1 MVENVTLEK
10 PLSQEHN
17 MSLPEQN
24 PNIDISVLLPVRGR
38 PIPMEQCLHT
48 LISTATHPERIE
60 VLIAFDDDDTDTID
74 YFVDVIAPYLDAKGV
89 IYSAMQFKRLGYIRL
104 NEYLNELAN
113 HSTGQW
119 IFFWNDDA
127 VMTTAGW
134 DDVIREHNDKFTLL
148 RAETNHEHPY
158 AIFPILPRK
167 WVELTGNIS
176 PHQINDAWTSQI
188 GWMLDIVTTI
198 PVMIEHE
205 RFDLTGKN
213 DDDVFRNR
221 PMLEGNP
228 KHPRDFNHIT
238 WRTRRIQDAM
248 TIANYLV
255 PLGYD
260 LTHFKL
266 GLENK
271 INIWEKM
278 IKLDKKGL
286 MKQWSPEELGH

>member
-1 MVENVTLEK
+1 MVENATLEK
-10 PLSQEHN
+10 PILHEHN

-24 PNIDISVLLPVRGR
+24 PNIDISVLLPVRAR

-48 LISTATHPERIE
+48 LIDTATKPERIE

-89 IYSAMQFKRLGYIRL
+89 TYSAMQFKRLGYLRL

-113 HSTGQW
+113 HSTGKW

-127 VMTTAGW
+127 VMTTTAW
-134 DDVIREHNDKFTLL
+134 DDVIREHNDRFALL

-167 WVELTGNIS
+167 WVEITGNIS

-213 DDDVFRNR
+213 DDDVYKNR
-221 PMLEGNP
+221 PMLEGDP
-228 KHPRDFNHIT
+228 RSPRDFNHSD
-238 WRTRRIQDAM
+238 WRKRRMQDAM
-248 TIANYLV
+248 KIGNYLE

-260 LTHFKL
+260 LTHFRL
-266 GLENK
+266 GIENK

-286 MKQWSPEELGH
+286 MKQWRPEELG

>member
-1 MVENVTLEK
+1 
-10 PLSQEHN
+10 
-17 MSLPEQN
+17 
-24 PNIDISVLLPVRGR
+24 
-38 PIPMEQCLHT
+38 MEQCLRT
-48 LISTATHPERIE
+48 LIDTATQPKRIE

-74 YFVDVIAPYLDAKGV
+74 YFVDVLAPYLDVKGV
-89 IYSAMQFKRLGYIRL
+89 TYSAMQFKRLGYLRL

-113 HSTGQW
+113 HSTGHW

-127 VMTTAGW
+127 VMTTHHW
-134 DDVIREHNDKFTLL
+134 DDVIREYNDRFALL

-167 WVELTGNIS
+167 WVEITGHIS

-188 GWMLDIVTTI
+188 GWMLDIVITI

-213 DDDVFRNR
+213 DDDVFKNR

-228 KHPRDFNHIT
+228 NHPRDFNHIN
-238 WRTRRIQDAM
+238 WRKRRMEEAM
-248 TIANYLV
+248 QIGNYITN
-255 PLGYD
+255 LGYD

-266 GLENK
+266 GIENK
-271 INIWEKM
+271 IDIWSKM
-278 IKLDKKGL
+278 IKLDTKGL
-286 MKQWSPEELGH
+286 MKQWSVAELDK

>member
-1 MVENVTLEK
+1 
-10 PLSQEHN
+10 
-17 MSLPEQN
+17 MSLPERN
-24 PNIDISVLLPVRGR
+24 PNIDISVLLPVRAR
-38 PIPMEQCLHT
+38 PGPMEQCLRT
-48 LISTATHPERIE
+48 LIDTANRPGRIE

-74 YFVDVIAPYLDAKGV
+74 YFVDVLAPYLDSKDV
-89 IYSAMQFKRLGYIRL
+89 TYSAMQFKRLGYLRL

-113 HSTGQW
+113 HSTGNW

-127 VMTTAGW
+127 VMTTNHW
-134 DDVIREHNDKFTLL
+134 DDIIRQYDDRFALL

-167 WVELTGNIS
+167 WVEITGNIS

-188 GWMLDIVTTI
+188 GWMLDIVITI

-228 KHPRDFNHIT
+228 KHPRDFNHID

-248 TIANYLV
+248 KIGNYLE

-260 LTHFKL
+260 LTHFRL
-266 GLENK
+266 GIENK
-271 INIWEKM
+271 INIWDKM
-278 IKLDKKGL
+278 IKLDKKNL
-286 MKQWSPEELGH
+286 MKQWSPEELG

>member
-1 MVENVTLEK
+1 MVESVTLEK
-10 PLSQEHN
+10 PQSHEHN

-48 LISTATHPERIE
+48 LISTATKPERIE

-89 IYSAMQFKRLGYIRL
+89 TYSAMQFKRLGYIRL

-127 VMTTAGW
+127 VMTTSAW
-134 DDVIREHNDKFTLL
+134 DDVIREHNDQFTLL

-167 WVELTGNIS
+167 WVEITGNIS

-228 KHPRDFNHIT
+228 KHPRDFNHID
-238 WRTRRIQDAM
+238 WRKRRIQDAM
-248 TIANYLV
+248 KIGNYLE

-260 LTHFKL
+260 LTHFRL
-266 GLENK
+266 GIENK
-271 INIWEKM
+271 IDIWEKM

-286 MKQWSPEELGH
+286 MKQWSSEELGH

>member
-1 MVENVTLEK
+1 
-10 PLSQEHN
+10 
-17 MSLPEQN
+17 MSLPDHN

-48 LISTATHPERIE
+48 LNSTATKPERIE

-89 IYSAMQFKRLGYIRL
+89 TYSAMQFKRLGYIRL

-127 VMTTAGW
+127 VMTTSAW
-134 DDVIREHNDKFTLL
+134 DDVIREHNDQFTLL

-228 KHPRDFNHIT
+228 QHPRDFNHIT

-248 TIANYLV
+248 KIGNYLE

-260 LTHFKL
+260 LTHFRL
-266 GLENK
+266 GIENK

>member
-1 MVENVTLEK
+1 
-10 PLSQEHN
+10 

-24 PNIDISVLLPVRGR
+24 PNIDISVLLPVRAR
-38 PIPMEQCLHT
+38 PGPMEQCLHT
-48 LISTATHPERIE
+48 LVDTANKPDRIE

-74 YFVDVIAPYLDAKGV
+74 YFVDVLAPYLDSKGV
-89 IYSAMQFKRLGYIRL
+89 TYSAMQFKRLGYLRL

-113 HSTGQW
+113 HSTGKW

-127 VMTTAGW
+127 VMTTTAW
-134 DDVIREHNDKFTLL
+134 DEEIVKHNDRFALL

-228 KHPRDFNHIT
+228 RNPRDFNHVE
-238 WRTRRIQDAM
+238 WRKRRMQDAM
-248 TIANYLV
+248 KIGNYLE

-260 LTHFKL
+260 LTHFRL
-266 GLENK
+266 GIENK

-278 IKLDKKGL
+278 IKLDKKNL
-286 MKQWSPEELGH
+286 MKQWSPEELGQ

>member
-1 MVENVTLEK
+1 
-10 PLSQEHN
+10 
-17 MSLPEQN
+17 MSLPERN
-24 PNIDISVLLPVRGR
+24 PNIDISVLLPVRAR
-38 PIPMEQCLHT
+38 PGPMEQCLRT
-48 LISTATHPERIE
+48 LIDTANRPGRIE

-74 YFVDVIAPYLDAKGV
+74 YFVDVLAPYLDSKGV
-89 IYSAMQFKRLGYIRL
+89 TYSAMQFKRLGYLRL

-113 HSTGQW
+113 HSTGNW

-127 VMTTAGW
+127 VMTTNHW
-134 DDVIREHNDKFTLL
+134 DDIIRQYDDRFALL

-167 WVELTGNIS
+167 WVEITGNIS

-188 GWMLDIVTTI
+188 GWMLDIVITI

-228 KHPRDFNHIT
+228 KHPRDFNHID
-238 WRTRRIQDAM
+238 WRKRRIQDAM
-248 TIANYLV
+248 KIGNYLE

-260 LTHFKL
+260 LTHFRL
-266 GLENK
+266 GIENK
-271 INIWEKM
+271 INIWDKM
-278 IKLDKKGL
+278 IKLDKKNL
-286 MKQWSPEELGH
+286 MKQWSPEELG

>member
-1 MVENVTLEK
+1 
-10 PLSQEHN
+10 
-17 MSLPEQN
+17 MSLLERN
-24 PNIDISVLLPVRGR
+24 PNIDIRVLLPVRGR

-48 LISTATHPERIE
+48 LINTATKPDRIE

-89 IYSAMQFKRLGYIRL
+89 TYSAIQFKRLGYIRL

-134 DDVIREHNDKFTLL
+134 DDVIREHKDQFTLL

-213 DDDVFRNR
+213 DDDVYRNR

-228 KHPRDFNHIT
+228 THPRDFNHID
-238 WRTRRIQDAM
+238 WRKRRIQDAM

>member
-1 MVENVTLEK
+1 MVESVTLEK
-10 PLSQEHN
+10 PISHEHN
-17 MSLPEQN
+17 MSLPDQN

-48 LISTATHPERIE
+48 LISTATKPERIE

-89 IYSAMQFKRLGYIRL
+89 TYSAMQFKRLGYLRL

-113 HSTGQW
+113 HSTGKW

-127 VMTTAGW
+127 VMTTTAW
-134 DDVIREHNDKFTLL
+134 DEEIIKHNDRFALL

-228 KHPRDFNHIT
+228 QHPRDFNHID
-238 WRTRRIQDAM
+238 WRKRRIQDAM